1 MFLILQLREKV
12 SMGLINRQPSN
23 GLKFH
28 RKTSNNQFISVETW
42 LEVVA
47 LHIRAVNRHLKK
59 ISDTVGR
66 LVKQPQYYLS
76 RQIGIVFFTL
86 RPSKLGT
93 PPPNPPLRPCLGK
106 TEEAYIN
113 FNWAYHN
120 SF

>member
-1 MFLILQLREKV
+1 
-12 SMGLINRQPSN
+12 MGLINRQPSN

-93 PPPNPPLRPCLGK
+93 PPPNGDPASAKLKKRISILIGHTITAFKIIICPV
-106 TEEAYIN
+106 Y
-113 FNWAYHN
+113 
-120 SF
+120 